1 MIKAAKSLSD
11 RYKAVPVGERYWWK
25 VVTLC
30 FLGWILMYADRT
42 ILNPL
47 MPVLGEQFGLNN
59 AALGLVN
66 SVFFLTYA
74 VCQIPFGMLGDRFGR
89 KLVISLGVILFGITT
104 FCSGIATAFGLFMI
118 ARAVTGVGEGAY
130 YGPQYA
136 LSTEAIPTKKL
147 TLGTAIINSGMAF
160 GTSGG
165 YILSSILVLQNG
177 MAWNS
182 PFLIMSIP
190 TVIVGVLFFLLL
202 KEKIVRP
209 EDQAVAKDKE
219 LAKEQMAPV
228 AQVKQKVSLR
238 AIFTTRNLICAFIL
252 CFCSI
257 YANFVIITWLPQF
270 LQVER
275 GFEGASVGFISSLVP
290 WASIPGALLFARL
303 SDVFK
308 RTKLFIFVL
317 VPIAIL
323 AVFGIAFVTNTTL
336 LIIVL
341 IVYGLTG
348 KLAIDPIIV
357 AFVTRNAPKGALST
371 TLSAYNFIG
380 MSGSILAPYVTGWI
394 ADQLGSM
401 QVGFY
406 VASALLLVGLIVF
419 SFAQENRRVS
429 DEPSDAA
436 ASS

>member
-1 MIKAAKSLSD
+1 MIKAAKSLGD

-25 VVTLC
+25 VVALC
-30 FLGWILMYADRT
+30 FVGWILMYADRT

-47 MPVLGEQFGLNN
+47 MPVIGQQFGLNN

-89 KLVISLGVILFGITT
+89 KLVISLGIILFGVTT

-118 ARAVTGVGEGAY
+118 ARAVTGIGEGAY

-182 PFLIMSIP
+182 PFLVMSIP

-209 EDQAVAKDKE
+209 EDQVAVKE
-219 LAKEQMAPV
+219 PVKEQAV
-228 AQVKQKVSLR
+228 QAAQAKQKASLR

-308 RTKLFIFVL
+308 RTKLFIFIL

-336 LIIVL
+336 LIVVL

-419 SFAQENRRVS
+419 SFAQENRRAS
-429 DEPSDAA
+429 ADPSDAIVN
-436 ASS
+436 S